1 MTRTIT
7 IDPVTRIEGHARITL
22 QLDADS
28 HLVEAR
34 FHVTEFRG
42 FERFCQGRPFQEM
55 AAITSRICGIC
66 PVSHLLAA
74 ARTGDRLLAVRIPP
88 AATKLRRLLNLAQ
101 ISQSH
106 ALSFFHLS
114 SPDFLLGWDSDP
126 ARRNVFG
133 LMAAEPELARAG
145 IRLRQFGQ
153 GIIERLAG
161 RRIHSA
167 WAVPGGVRSPLSLE
181 DRDQI
186 LKDLP
191 EAMAAAALALER
203 FQRLLDGPLQ
213 PEMNSFGNFPSLFMA
228 LVGPG
233 GRWEHLDGR
242 GDAWEEQAAV
252 HPVTDPRPGDYNPDD
267 APPDP
272 QAGSLLSQP
281 APTPGGLR
289 IVAADGRVLAE
300 GLRGDDYPTFLAEAV
315 EPWSYLKFPYYRP
328 LGYPEGIY
336 RVGPLARLNVC
347 ERIGTPWADAE
358 LADLRQRCGRVA
370 LSSFAYHQARLVEIV
385 ACLEGI
391 EALLHDPELQD
402 PHVRA
407 RASLNALEA
416 VGVGE
421 APRGTLFHHYQVDE
435 RGLITRVNL
444 LIATGQNNLAMNR
457 TVLQIAREVLPDPVP
472 ASIPEAL
479 LNRIE
484 AGIRCFDPCLS
495 CSTHAAGAMPLR
507 VELLAADGRL
517 LAERLR
523 G

>member
-22 QLDADS
+22 QLDAGG

-42 FERFCQGRPFQEM
+42 FERFCEGRPFQEM

-191 EAMAAAALALER
+191 EAMAATALALER

-233 GRWEHLDGR
+233 GRWEHLDGS
-242 GDAWEEQAAV
+242 
-252 HPVTDPRPGDYNPDD
+252 DD
-267 APPDP
+267 AREEPPSGDTSAP
-272 QAGSLLSQP
+272 RSAPDSQP

-370 LSSFAYHQARLVEIV
+370 LSSFVYHQARLVEIV
-385 ACLEGI
+385 ACLEAI
-391 EALLHDPELQD
+391 ESLLHDPELQD

-421 APRGTLFHHYQVDE
+421 APRGTLFHHYRVDE
-435 RGLITRVNL
+435 QGLITHVNL
-444 LIATGQNNLAMNR
+444 VIATGQNNLAMNR

-495 CSTHAAGAMPLR
+495 CSTHAAGAMPIRLELR
-507 VELLAADGRL
+507 AADGRL
-517 LAERLR
+517 LAEQVRN
-523 G
+523 

>member
-22 QLDADS
+22 QLDTGG

-74 ARTGDRLLAVRIPP
+74 ARTGDKLLAVRIPP
-88 AATKLRRLLNLAQ
+88 AAAKLRRLLNLAQ

-126 ARRNVFG
+126 ERRNVFG

-153 GIIERLAG
+153 RIIERLAG
-161 RRIHSA
+161 RRIHNA
-167 WAVPGGVRSPLSLE
+167 WALPGGVRSPLALE
-181 DRDQI
+181 DRDRI
-186 LKDLP
+186 LEELP

-213 PEMNSFGNFPSLFMA
+213 RELNSFGNFPSLFMA

-242 GDAWEEQAAV
+242 DDAWEEPPSGGRSA
-252 HPVTDPRPGDYNPDD
+252 PRSGPD
-267 APPDP
+267 
-272 QAGSLLSQP
+272 SQP

-289 IVAADGRVLAE
+289 IVAADGRIVAE

-315 EPWSYLKFPYYRP
+315 ERWSYLKFPFYRP

-391 EALLHDPELQD
+391 QALLHDPELQD

-407 RASLNALEA
+407 RASLNAHEA

-421 APRGTLFHHYQVDE
+421 APRGTLFHHYRVDE
-435 RGLITRVNL
+435 QGLITRVNL
-444 LIATGQNNLAMNR
+444 IIATGQNNLAMNL

-495 CSTHAAGAMPLR
+495 CSTHAAGAMPIRLELR
-507 VELLAADGRL
+507 AADGRL
-517 LAERLR
+517 LAEQVR

>member
-22 QLDADS
+22 QLDAGG

-74 ARTGDRLLAVRIPP
+74 ARTGDKLLAVRIPP
-88 AATKLRRLLNLAQ
+88 AAAKLRRLLNLAQ

-114 SPDFLLGWDSDP
+114 SPDFLLGWESDP

-213 PEMNSFGNFPSLFMA
+213 RELNSFGNFPSLFMA

-242 GDAWEEQAAV
+242 DDGWEEPPSGDRSA
-252 HPVTDPRPGDYNPDD
+252 PRSGPD
-267 APPDP
+267 
-272 QAGSLLSQP
+272 SQP

-300 GLRGDDYPTFLAEAV
+300 GLREDDYPTFVAEAV

-347 ERIGTPWADAE
+347 EQIGTPWADAE

-407 RASLNALEA
+407 RASLNAHEA

-421 APRGTLFHHYQVDE
+421 APRGTLFHHYRVDE
-435 RGLITRVNL
+435 QGLISSVNL
-444 LIATGQNNLAMNR
+444 IIATGQNNLAMNR
-457 TVLQIAREVLPDPVP
+457 TVLQIAREFIPDPVP
-472 ASIPEAL
+472 LGTTIPEAL

-495 CSTHAAGAMPLR
+495 CSTHAAGAMPIRLELR
-507 VELLAADGRL
+507 AADGRL
-517 LAERLR
+517 LAEQVRN
-523 G
+523 

>member
-1 MTRTIT
+1 MSRTIT

-22 QLDADS
+22 QLDTDG

-74 ARTGDRLLAVRIPP
+74 ARTGDKLLAVRIPP
-88 AATKLRRLLNLAQ
+88 AAAKLRRLLNLAQ

-114 SPDFLLGWDSDP
+114 SPDFLLGWESDHQ
-126 ARRNVFG
+126 RRNLFG

-161 RRIHSA
+161 RRIHNA
-167 WAVPGGVRSPLSLE
+167 WAVPGGVRSPLALE
-181 DRDQI
+181 DRDRI
-186 LKDLP
+186 LEELP

-213 PEMNSFGNFPSLFMA
+213 RELNSFGNFPSLFMA

-242 GDAWEEQAAV
+242 DDAWEE
-252 HPVTDPRPGDYNPDD
+252 R
-267 APPDP
+267 
-272 QAGSLLSQP
+272 
-281 APTPGGLR
+281 PGGLR
-289 IVAADGRVLAE
+289 IVAADGRIVAE
-300 GLRGDDYPTFLAEAV
+300 GLRGEDYPTFLAEAV

-391 EALLHDPELQD
+391 QALLHDPELQD

-407 RASLNALEA
+407 RASLNAHEA

-421 APRGTLFHHYQVDE
+421 APRGTLFHHYRVDE
-435 RGLITRVNL
+435 QGLITRVNL
-444 LIATGQNNLAMNR
+444 IIATGQNNLAMNL

-495 CSTHAAGAMPLR
+495 CSTHAAGAMPIRLELR
-507 VELLAADGRL
+507 AADGRL
-517 LAERLR
+517 LAEQVR

>member
-1 MTRTIT
+1 MSRTIT
-7 IDPVTRIEGHARITL
+7 INPVTRIEGHARITL
-22 QLDADS
+22 QLDDGG

-74 ARTGDRLLAVRIPP
+74 ARTGDKLLAVRIPP
-88 AATKLRRLLNLAQ
+88 AAAKLRRLLNLAQ

-114 SPDFLLGWDSDP
+114 SPDFLLGWESDP
-126 ARRNVFG
+126 ARRNLFG

-153 GIIERLAG
+153 GIIERLSG
-161 RRIHSA
+161 RRIHGA
-167 WAVPGGVRSPLSLE
+167 WAVPGGVRSPLALE
-181 DRDQI
+181 DRDRI
-186 LKDLP
+186 LEELP
-191 EAMAAAALALER
+191 AARAAASLALER
-203 FQRLLDGPLQ
+203 FKRLLDGPLQ
-213 PEMNSFGNFPSLFMA
+213 RELNSFGTFPSLFLA

-233 GRWEHLDGR
+233 GRWEHL
-242 GDAWEEQAAV
+242 
-252 HPVTDPRPGDYNPDD
+252 
-267 APPDP
+267 
-272 QAGSLLSQP
+272 AGSDEQEER
-281 APTPGGLR
+281 AATGLR
-289 IVAADGRVLAE
+289 LMAADGRVLAE
-300 GLRGDDYPTFLAEAV
+300 GLREDDYPTFLAEAV

-407 RASLNALEA
+407 RASLNTLEA

-421 APRGTLFHHYQVDE
+421 APRGTLFHHYRVDE
-435 RGLITRVNL
+435 RGLINRVNL
-444 LIATGQNNLAMNR
+444 IIATGQNNLAMNR
-457 TVLQIAREVLPDPVP
+457 TVLQIAREFIPNPVP
-472 ASIPEAL
+472 AGVDLPEAL

-495 CSTHAAGAMPLR
+495 CSTHAAGAMPIRLELR
-507 VELLAADGRL
+507 SADGRL
-517 LAERLR
+517 LAEHVRN
-523 G
+523 